1 MKILELNQESFSLKN
16 IVIKFEELSNDE
28 LTGLQKKLYRIGSL
42 AKLSENSL
50 LAVLTIDELAKL
62 LNHLENIEVKNE
74 A

>member
-42 AKLSENSL
+42 AKLSEI
-50 LAVLTIDELAKL
+50 VF
-62 LNHLENIEVKNE
+62 
-74 A
+74 